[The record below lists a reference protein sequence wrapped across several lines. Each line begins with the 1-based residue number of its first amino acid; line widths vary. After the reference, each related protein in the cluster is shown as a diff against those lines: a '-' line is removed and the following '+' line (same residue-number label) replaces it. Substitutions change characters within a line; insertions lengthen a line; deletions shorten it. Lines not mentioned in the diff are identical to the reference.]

1 MNDSATEG
9 SASNGDAGTTPTTA
23 EGSNGDTISAN
34 GHPAGTHLV
43 RDAIS
48 LIKQHPLGAVATVAA
63 ATAFIEVELA
73 VGILAGLGATALLAS
88 QSGPE
93 ARQRV
98 LARGKWALDRAR
110 VAVAKAKSPP
120 PVAPP
125 V

>member
-1 MNDSATEG
+1 MNDSTTGG
-9 SASNGDAGTTPTTA
+9 SASNGGAETTA
-23 EGSNGDTISAN
+23 AAPEAAAATGDVPGS
-34 GHPAGTHLV
+34 HLM

-48 LIKQHPLGAVATVAA
+48 LLKQHPLGAVATVAA

-73 VGILAGLGATALLAS
+73 VGILAGLGASALLVN

-98 LARGKWALDRAR
+98 LAGGKWALDRAR
-110 VAVAKAKSPP
+110 TAVAKAKAPP
-120 PVAPP
+120 PQVAPP

>member
-1 MNDSATEG
+1 MNDSATAG
-9 SASNGDAGTTPTTA
+9 SGSNGDAGTTPTTA
-23 EGSNGDTISAN
+23 QGSNGDTIAA
-34 GHPAGTHLV
+34 GHPAATHLV

-73 VGILAGLGATALLAS
+73 VGILAGLGATALLAN

-98 LARGKWALDRAR
+98 LAGGKWALERAR
-110 VAVAKAKSPP
+110 TAVAKAKSPP